1 MCDPSEGQGRWSI
14 GDGSRDGNPGSS
26 APATDGLFLETLLL
40 SFSSLE
46 AWVSLIRM
54 LMEGGGQGSE
64 GAVEQEKHPGT
75 REPVAN

>member
-1 MCDPSEGQGRWSI
+1 M
-14 GDGSRDGNPGSS
+14 
-26 APATDGLFLETLLL
+26 DGLFLETLLL
-40 SFSSLE
+40 SLSSLE

-54 LMEGGGQGSE
+54 LMERGGQGSE